1 MTNRDAHYVRSTGKL
16 RGCEIND
23 PILVFGQSVNHSE
36 LLLHNIYYDLKKI
49 AQEVVSVKRGSF
61 EIKVDNLIGKII
73 VEKYGVKEYSLEEFN
88 KQYLNNWTINAEF
101 IKTCGECEDFGPDG
115 CVTSRLE
122 SKYGTATT
130 PACEDFKEID
140 ESKTNRS

>member
-1 MTNRDAHYVRSTGKL
+1 MTNRDAHCVRSKGKL

-36 LLLHNIYYDLKKI
+36 LLLHNIYYELKKF

-61 EIKVDNLIGKII
+61 EMKVDNLIGKII
-73 VEKYGVKEYSLEEFN
+73 IEKYGVKEYSLEEFN

-101 IKTCGECEDFGPDG
+101 IKTCGECEYFGPDG
-115 CVTSRLE
+115 CATSRLE
-122 SKYGTATT
+122 SKYGTTTT
-130 PACEDFKEID
+130 PACKDFKEID